1 MKKLLF
7 ILLICPILGFSQKS
21 KTVTLLKQ
29 AYEQEAGKK
38 ASDHFK
44 LHFLNDS
51 SVHRSNIKELKQ
63 IMLIR
68 HQKVNIEKKFF
79 YNYKKLEQYK
89 SDYDTEDIFPV
100 EAKMVLNS
108 DGIDTVYTSTLHRSK
123 ATASLLLGE
132 KYVYKAKPFLN
143 ELKPGT
149 VNIPLL
155 YLPKPLWNGLNR
167 FFWMFGSKPK
177 ISSENRAMAQRRV
190 NLAVNFIEQK
200 ASENGKV
207 LVVAHGYMNHLLR
220 KRLKNTGWLLIE
232 HTGNENLGGSLLVK
246 PGGEKVEGRKV
257 KR

>member
-38 ASDHFK
+38 ASNHFK

-68 HQKVNIEKKFF
+68 HQKVAINKQFF

-89 SDYDTEDIFPV
+89 SDYDIEDIFPV
-100 EAKMVLNS
+100 QAKLILNAE
-108 DGIDTVYTSTLHRSK
+108 GIDTIYTSTLHRSM
-123 ATASLLLGE
+123 ATASLLLGDE
-132 KYVYKAKPFLN
+132 FVYEAKPFFN

-177 ISSENRAMAQRRV
+177 ASSENRRMAQRRV
-190 NLAVNFIEQK
+190 KLAADFLDQK
-200 ASENGKV
+200 AKEKGKT
-207 LVVAHGYMNHLLR
+207 LLVAHGYMNHLLR
-220 KRLKNTGWLLIE
+220 KRLKSMGWILIG
-232 HTGNENLGGSLLVK
+232 HTGHENLGGSLLVK

>member
-1 MKKLLF
+1 MKKLLI
-7 ILLICPILGFSQKS
+7 ILLLYPVFCFSQQY
-21 KTVTLLKQ
+21 KTEELLKQ
-29 AYEQEAGKK
+29 VYKNETTQKTEG
-38 ASDHFK
+38 HFK

-51 SVHRSNIKELKQ
+51 LINLPNTAGFKQ

-100 EAKMVLNS
+100 KAKTVLNS

-132 KYVYKAKPFLN
+132 KYVYEAKPFLN

-155 YLPKPLWNGLNR
+155 YLPKPLWSGLNR
-167 FFWMFGSKPK
+167 VFWMFGSKPK
-177 ISSENRAMAQRRV
+177 VSSENRAMAQRRV
-190 NLAVNFIEQK
+190 NLAASFLVQK

-220 KRLKNTGWLLIE
+220 KRLKNTGWILIE

-246 PGGEKVEGRKV
+246 IE
-257 KR
+257 